1 MQQSAGFLVYRRG
14 PQGWEVFLVHPG
26 GPYWKNKDD
35 GAWSIVK
42 GEFGLDEEPLS
53 AARREFREEVGQ
65 EIRGEFLPLT
75 PVRQKGGKVVH
86 AWAVEGEV
94 DPSRLKSNLYEI
106 EWPPRSG
113 RRQAFPEVDRGGW
126 FSLAEARRKLLAGQ
140 RPLLDELADWLV
152 RRGAGEKP
160 AGTAE

>member
-1 MQQSAGFLVYRRG
+1 MQQSAGFLVYRRQ

-42 GEFGLDEEPLS
+42 GEFGPGEDPLE
-53 AARREFREEVGQ
+53 AAYREFREEVGQ
-65 EIRGEFLPLT
+65 EIAGPLLSLK

-94 DPSRLKSNLYEI
+94 DASRLKSNLFEM

-140 RPLLDELADWLV
+140 RPLLDELADWLA
-152 RRGAGEKP
+152 RRDAGET
-160 AGTAE
+160 TAESAQ